1 MFSGG
6 RKSTMPRVGLLQL
19 ARRLGTRGHLP
30 VETAASFDEGGKAA
44 SQFSHARDSRPLLHA
59 GQARIGATPFR
70 QTLRRPI
77 VCRVCHGSSPSRR
90 FQGRTH
96 RKGLIDGLKHSISR
110 FGNPGMP
117 QVRPSAFFDG
127 GRVDVRLARH
137 AEQTSLRDG
146 RMRGVFQLVLRLP
159 SPSHG
164 LGRTRRE

>member
-1 MFSGG
+1 
-6 RKSTMPRVGLLQL
+6 
-19 ARRLGTRGHLP
+19 
-30 VETAASFDEGGKAA
+30 
-44 SQFSHARDSRPLLHA
+44 
-59 GQARIGATPFR
+59 
-70 QTLRRPI
+70 
-77 VCRVCHGSSPSRR
+77 
-90 FQGRTH
+90 
-96 RKGLIDGLKHSISR
+96 
-110 FGNPGMP
+110 MP